1 MSRYAWETQDGQKWL
16 AKALDPAGMQSVD
29 VKGLP
34 DQESTNVVVLNYQS
48 QYEVSPPNMFGVS
61 GNDASTYETELFLY
75 QDPVVYG
82 TAAAYPTGTFD
93 PLHDSK
99 EIEIHFGSTFT
110 DAAGTPAITKVLPQ
124 IKFKSTG
131 TLFPRTCKRF
141 INSQLNN
148 AKDIAQ
154 GYAALR
160 GVAQRHRMIY
170 GACQLIPTCS
180 YQDNSGT
187 ISVSQQP
194 FVGDDHNHAVM
205 KGYPK
210 LTDTTS
216 ASDLSALVG
225 QNVESAQ
232 FSTKIYL
239 PNDFPD
245 TEDNIRNPASL
256 LTRFYEGA
264 YIPYKLKNPFQEDFI
279 NTSDAVISMA
289 PFWVIG
295 ASYMP
300 VGATTYSPMDW
311 DMASKSFTT
320 PMAAGGGAREYCTC
334 TRLKLTLM
342 SRTGAIKEIVF
353 VQIDAT
359 AVEGTTLDYH
369 GTYNLATDI
378 GVLSDT
384 IDGPNA
390 QLLADG
396 NSLPKAGDIWVQVG
410 AGSPATY
417 TDTKKTDKLLCYRAG
432 VYDALTG
439 TNEDVPRARMPSS
452 NIAACL
458 CKAMNMKGNIT
469 LLFRMGLEIVVTGSS
484 TYSPFNHRS
493 PAYDESAIK
502 SYLRVMH
509 GMSDAFYG
517 NSATD
522 YFHNA
527 YYNYIIGQLY
537 QPDVTVDYANRGS
550 YWRGVVSAKY

>member
-1 MSRYAWETQDGQKWL
+1 MYSYAWETQDGQKWL
-16 AKALDPAGMQSVD
+16 AKALDPAGMQTVD
-29 VKGLP
+29 LKGLP
-34 DQESTNVVVLNYQS
+34 DQESHNVVVLNYQS
-48 QYEVSPPNMFGVS
+48 QFVVEPPQMYNAPA
-61 GNDASTYETELFLY
+61 NDASTYESEMFLY
-75 QDPVVYG
+75 QDPIVFG
-82 TAAAYPTGTFD
+82 AAASYPTGTMD
-93 PLHDSK
+93 PLGDTYKTVAVS
-99 EIEIHFGSTFT
+99 FGC
-110 DAAGTPAITKVLPQ
+110 TKSGSEAPPKISFPQ
-124 IKFKSTG
+124 TG
-131 TLFPRTCKRF
+131 GVPFPRTCKRF
-141 INSQLNN
+141 INTQLGGKTTISEAYDNL
-148 AKDIAQ
+148 KSFS
-154 GYAALR
+154 
-160 GVAQRHRMIY
+160 QRHRMIY
-170 GACQLIPTCS
+170 GAAQLIPTCS

-205 KGYPK
+205 DAWSGFDD
-210 LTDTTS
+210 LTSDATLT
-216 ASDLSALVG
+216 AS
-225 QNVESAQ
+225 NESKNK

-279 NTSDAVISMA
+279 NTSDSVTTIA

-300 VGATTYSPMDW
+300 VGQTTYSPMDW

-320 PMAAGGGAREYCTC
+320 PMAAGGGSREYCTC
-334 TRLKLTLM
+334 IRLKLTLM

-353 VQIDAT
+353 VQHDAT

-369 GTYNLATDI
+369 ATYNFLSSDI
-378 GVLSDT
+378 LSGVVNQRD
-384 IDGPNA
+384 
-390 QLLADG
+390 LLADC
-396 NSLPKAGDIWVQVG
+396 NSQVYELDMYVQVG
-410 AGSPATY
+410 AGSPAVY
-417 TDTKKTDKLLCYRAG
+417 TDTLKTKKLLCYRAG

-439 TNEDVPRARMPSS
+439 TNEDIPRARMPSS

-550 YWRGVVSAKY
+550 YWRGVVAAKY

>member
-61 GNDASTYETELFLY
+61 GNDASTYETELFLF
-75 QDPVVYG
+75 QDPIVYG
-82 TAAAYPTGTFD
+82 TAASYPTGTMD
-93 PLHDSK
+93 PMHDSK

-110 DAAGTPAITKVLPQ
+110 NSAGTPAITKVLPQ

-148 AKDIAQ
+148 AKDIGQA
-154 GYAALR
+154 YAALR
-160 GVAQRHRMIY
+160 SVAQRHRMIY
-170 GACQLIPTCS
+170 GAAQLIPTCS

-205 KGYPK
+205 DAWSGVDD
-210 LTDTTS
+210 LTSIATLT
-216 ASDLSALVG
+216 AK
-225 QNVESAQ
+225 NESKDK

-279 NTSDAVISMA
+279 NTSDAVTTIA

-300 VGATTYSPMDW
+300 VGQTTYSPMDW

-334 TRLKLTLM
+334 IRLKLTLM

-353 VQIDAT
+353 VQNDAT

-369 GTYNLATDI
+369 ATYNFLASDI
-378 GVLSDT
+378 LSGVLNQRD
-384 IDGPNA
+384 
-390 QLLADG
+390 LLADC
-396 NSLPKAGDIWVQVG
+396 NSQVYKLDMYVQVG
-410 AGSPATY
+410 TGSPAVY
-417 TDTKKTDKLLCYRAG
+417 TDTKKTEKLLCYRAG